1 MSNVSVSAAKKAR
14 QERRLRSPGFLK
26 SLGVERTT
34 AFMIGAVAGL
44 LFAFV
49 TILTSEGPA
58 DADGD
63 AANQPEPV
71 FEAAEAIDIA
81 Q

>member
-1 MSNVSVSAAKKAR
+1 MSNISAAEKAR
-14 QERRLRSPGFLK
+14 QERRIRSPGFLK

-34 AFMIGAVAGL
+34 AFMIGAIAGL

-49 TILTSEGPA
+49 TILTSDGPVTANA
-58 DADGD
+58 DASTPG
-63 AANQPEPV
+63 ESV
-71 FEAAEAIDIA
+71 FEAAEKLDTP